1 MNINPIFAAD
11 AVCAALVYW
20 DARRHLPPVRGYPR
34 QRMTALFWGL
44 GVLLFWFAVLPL
56 YVLRRSARL

>member
-11 AVCAALVYW
+11 AACAALVYL
-20 DARRHLPPVRGYPR
+20 DARRDFRPAHGYPR
-34 QRMTALFWGL
+34 QRMTALLWAL

-56 YVLRRSARL
+56 YVLRRVAR